1 MVMMQVNDAQGP
13 IPEGAPLQGA
23 TRGVSLLTGDPKK
36 AILVLSG
43 PMVIATLLY
52 STYNIVNA
60 IWVAGLGSDAL
71 AAVGFITPLF
81 MVLIGLSNGLGAG
94 TASVISRRIGAGDHA
109 GANNTA
115 IHALI
120 ITCII
125 SALITIPLVLFCG
138 PIVIAFGAGR
148 TAGLAI
154 EYGQVI
160 FAGTTLLL
168 VTSVLSAI
176 LRAEGDTRRATYVIG
191 ASAVIN
197 MVLDPLLIYYAGMG
211 ISGAAWGLIISQ
223 VFVLLVLLYWFL
235 GRRDTFVALSARFYS
250 PDRKTVRDILNIGL
264 PASFEFLLMSLLSI
278 IVNGLLVTVAGPD
291 EVAVYTAGWRVVL
304 FGIIPIVA
312 ISTSV
317 ITVGG
322 AAYGGRHF
330 TKLPLIHG
338 FSVSLGVA
346 IGIAV
351 SIITWRFAPQIA
363 TIFTYTAEGAHLAPS
378 IAAFLGTMCFFYP
391 FVSPGIMSS
400 AIFQGTGRGMTSL
413 VLSLLRNLVF
423 IAVFAYFL
431 GIVAGFGEHG
441 IWWGIVAGDI
451 LGGAVAYIWARVFI
465 SRLVAYG

>member
-1 MVMMQVNDAQGP
+1 MSIQMNDAKGQV
-13 IPEGAPLQGA
+13 PEGAPLQGV

-36 AILVLSG
+36 AIIVLSG
-43 PMVIATLLY
+43 PMIIATLLY

-94 TASVISRRIGAGDHA
+94 TASVISRRIGAGDKI

-115 IHALI
+115 IHALV
-120 ITCII
+120 ITCVI
-125 SALITIPLVLFCG
+125 SLLITVPLVLFCG
-138 PIVIAFGAGR
+138 PIVTAFGAGR

-197 MVLDPLLIYYAGMG
+197 MVLDPVLIYYAGMG

-223 VFVLLVLLYWFL
+223 VFVLAVLMYWFL

-264 PASFEFLLMSLLSI
+264 PASFEFLLMALLSI

-322 AAYGGRHF
+322 AAYGGRHYA
-330 TKLPLIHG
+330 KLPIIHG
-338 FSVSLGVA
+338 FSVSFGIA

-351 SIITWRFAPQIA
+351 SIITWLFAPQIA

-431 GIVAGFGEHG
+431 GIVAGFGEYG

-451 LGGAVAYIWARVFI
+451 LGGTVAYIWARVFI
-465 SRLVAYG
+465 SRLVACG